1 MLKKMCFIRPGHL
14 LLLLSSSSDAHVPIV
29 GALGSGRVSMGTLT
43 SLQLCSPICN
53 KLWCTVYSD
62 TFLSEPALTSS
73 ANWATVAHQL
83 DWTTWASL
91 RSPWASVSPGRP
103 WPCHQ
108 FSEIFLPWTTFDRYW
123 PLQTRNT
130 PQELQLWRC
139 LDPVVWPFFLANLAL
154 VKLAQILTVAYF
166 SCF

>member
-73 ANWATVAHQL
+73 AIWATVARLL
-83 DWTTWASL
+83 DRTTRASL
-91 RSPWASVSPGRP
+91 RFPRASMSLGHEPVASSPL
-103 WPCHQ
+103 
-108 FSEIFLPWTTFDRYW
+108 FLLWTTFDRYW